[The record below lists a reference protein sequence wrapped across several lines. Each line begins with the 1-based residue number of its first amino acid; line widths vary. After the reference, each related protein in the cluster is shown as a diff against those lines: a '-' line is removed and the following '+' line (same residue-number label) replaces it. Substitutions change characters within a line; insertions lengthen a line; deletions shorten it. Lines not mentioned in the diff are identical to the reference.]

1 MTRPSRG
8 AASPRPSS
16 RGLHP
21 PPGRRH
27 RGRLHG
33 RHAPGKHRHRPG
45 HGKLHCHHWI
55 GNPIERLLSCVRH
68 WKRLDMGPMSPVPE
82 LLFATR
88 SAFDPTQ
95 SSTFGYIPCSSSY
108 CSNLAQPSCS
118 TNSTCQY
125 DVQYGDNSQTEG
137 SFVQDTLKFSSDSI
151 PNFRFGC
158 GHDNSGLF
166 GKAGGLLGLGR
177 DSVSLVP
184 QTAQQYGKTFSYC
197 LPSRSSNTG
206 YLILG
211 TGNEG
216 GVQFTPMLTDSSLP
230 SFYFLKLVGISLG
243 GQKLP
248 LSPTVFT
255 TPGTLLDSGTVITR
269 LPPSAYASLRD
280 GFRRLMAQYPRA
292 PALSILDTCYDLT
305 GYNTVKVP
313 TIGLLLDPGLTV
325 NLDFTGILYVAKLSQ
340 ACLAFAG
347 NNDPSDVVIVGNVQ
361 QRRFNV
367 VHDVANLRIGFG
379 ANGCG

>member
-1 MTRPSRG
+1 MAAAAAAPPPPRLSNSLPIPLLLSLIVV
-8 AASPRPSS
+8 ASPSLVWAREHPAKYHIVDTESLPPRSS
-16 RGLHP
+16 CSIP
-21 PPGRRH
+21 TGRSQSRVTVV
-27 RGRLHG
+27 
-33 RHAPGKHRHRPG
+33 HRH
-45 HGKLHCHHWI
+45 
-55 GNPIERLLSCVRH
+55 
-68 WKRLDMGPMSPVPE
+68 GPCSPLASRDDTPSHVE
-82 LLFATR
+82 LLHQDQARVDSIHHRAAGTEVVSMAATLPASTGTDLGTGNYIVTIGLGTPSKDYSVVFDTGSDLTWVQCLPCQNCYSQR
-88 SAFDPTQ
+88 DPLFDPTQ

-177 DSVSLVP
+177 DSVSLVS

-230 SFYFLKLVGISLG
+230 SFYFLKLVGISSADRNF
-243 GQKLP
+243 P
-248 LSPTVFT
+248 CRPPCSP
-255 TPGTLLDSGTVITR
+255 
-269 LPPSAYASLRD
+269 
-280 GFRRLMAQYPRA
+280 RRARCWT
-292 PALSILDTCYDLT
+292 PAL
-305 GYNTVKVP
+305 
-313 TIGLLLDPGLTV
+313 
-325 NLDFTGILYVAKLSQ
+325 
-340 ACLAFAG
+340 
-347 NNDPSDVVIVGNVQ
+347 
-361 QRRFNV
+361 
-367 VHDVANLRIGFG
+367 
-379 ANGCG
+379 